1 MKKEYLLN
9 LDSLTDLN
17 NFVKEISMQISC
29 DVDAIYQ
36 RQIVDAKSYLGL
48 VTISIHPVLIRIN
61 TEDEEQIRVF
71 GEICRKYEIKEQ
83 ERIMDYNKII
93 EMDNVTLNDCLEAY
107 KYRGLSVIINDGRL
121 VNFIGNDMEESRD
134 ACFNR

>member
-17 NFVKEISMQISC
+17 NFVKEVSMQISC

-48 VTISIHPVLIRIN
+48 VTISIYPVLIRIN

-71 GEICRKYEIKEQ
+71 GEICRKYEIKE
-83 ERIMDYNKII
+83 
-93 EMDNVTLNDCLEAY
+93 
-107 KYRGLSVIINDGRL
+107 
-121 VNFIGNDMEESRD
+121 
-134 ACFNR
+134 

>member
-1 MKKEYLLN
+1 MNKEYVLN

-17 NFVKEISMQISC
+17 NFVKEISTQILC

-61 TEDEEQIRVF
+61 TEDEELISKF
-71 GEICRKYEIKEQ
+71 GEICKKYEIKE
-83 ERIMDYNKII
+83 DTN
-93 EMDNVTLNDCLEAY
+93 
-107 KYRGLSVIINDGRL
+107 GLQ
-121 VNFIGNDMEESRD
+121 
-134 ACFNR
+134 

>member
-1 MKKEYLLN
+1 
-9 LDSLTDLN
+9 
-17 NFVKEISMQISC
+17 
-29 DVDAIYQ
+29 
-36 RQIVDAKSYLGL
+36 
-48 VTISIHPVLIRIN
+48 
-61 TEDEEQIRVF
+61 
-71 GEICRKYEIKEQ
+71 
-83 ERIMDYNKII
+83 MDYNKII